1 MLNLQIKK
9 PNKKVVIIG
18 MLIIICILIF
28 SYFLWLYLINKNLPV
43 VQVAKAKKQEL
54 VTEIKTSG
62 ILQCT
67 KQQDFYARTIS
78 TVKEIRKNEGSK
90 VTLGEVILL
99 LDNSNALRELGLAE
113 NALAILQNDYLQAVS
128 NKVYLMNKRDEARKK
143 QEWLEEL
150 YKLEEVSFKEVEEAK
165 TEVADLENQ
174 IKAINLNTLESQVN
188 EGRLAVQAAREE
200 LAETVVTSPF
210 EGTILKMAVNRGEPV
225 SKEKFLFSV
234 GKTDFLEVVAFV
246 NEYDVIKIE
255 KGDPV
260 EIYSE
265 ALEGKVYQGDVAQ
278 IAPLAEVQE
287 TSIGPESK
295 VKLKIALEERT
306 EEFKP
311 GFTVNIKIPLDK
323 KSQALL
329 IPSNAVLEEEG
340 KSIVFIYEDGLAKK
354 REVQKGLST
363 EIYQEITAG
372 LREGEI
378 VIVSPL
384 EELRDNIKVKANG
397 NQTRKGK

>member
-1 MLNLQIKK
+1 MNLQIKK